1 MFVIMHSNNCYYHN
15 KGRIILFETQD
26 EIRYFLELFSQ
37 YSTQRLMTEGNPI
50 GAMQASMAIQ
60 SNYKIIPDFDTT
72 KVTCGTIT
80 MRKLFEEARRC

>member
-1 MFVIMHSNNCYYHN
+1 MFVIMHSNNYYYHN

-26 EIRYFLELFSQ
+26 EIQYFLELFSQ
-37 YSTQRLMTEGNPI
+37 YSTQRLMAEGNPI
-50 GAMQASMAIQ
+50 GAMQASMVIQ

-80 MRKLFEEARRC
+80 MRELFEETRRC